1 MQAKLFTLC
10 LALCAVCF
18 SATSQDVP
26 DYVPTD
32 GLMAWYP
39 FNGNANDESGNG
51 NDGAVNGAVLTSD
64 RFGNDGSA
72 YDFDGNNDWINCGSD
87 PSISISSALT
97 YSAWFS
103 AESLTNYAGIVGR
116 GKGTSCNQAVSMI
129 MLDTSNGMRFE
140 LKGGT
145 LAPENAQCESV
156 ISVPNGFS
164 LNTWNHVV
172 SVWYGPQLDMSAI
185 YLNGQFFASAV
196 TTIESITSGTGS
208 SENFL
213 KIGNRDLYNSGV
225 SYGFFDG
232 KIDDVGVWNR
242 ALSDCEITELYEAEL
257 STTNLNAGNDLEIC
271 SGDSAVL
278 TATGGTGGLDWT
290 GGVEDGVAFVP
301 DSTMSYVVTGGVGS
315 CTAADTV
322 TVTVLDPVFSLD
334 VQTACDSLTWLDGI
348 TYLESTVVPSL
359 VLQSSAGCDS
369 IVSLDLTVNYTTYST
384 IDTMAV
390 NVFEYEGVEYTEG
403 GEFTIV
409 LDNAAGCDSVVT
421 LKLDL
426 EYVGLEESLAAKSWS
441 LYPNP
446 VTNQLSID
454 LSKWEG
460 AFSVL
465 LTNALGQVVW
475 EQSVQ
480 GIASIDVSAYARGV
494 YTVEVLGLKTRER
507 QTLILR

>member
-18 SATSQDVP
+18 SATSQNVP

-32 GLMAWYP
+32 GL
-39 FNGNANDESGNG
+39 
-51 NDGAVNGAVLTSD
+51 VNWWPL
-64 RFGNDGSA
+64 DGSA
-72 YDFDGNNDWINCGSD
+72 LDFVGSNDGEIDGCSPAQNRFGEASNALMFDGENDRISFDTFFSGQQMSAVSYSIWFNTLESSVQYISGKEGYWRTIYIRLTPANEISFGGTSQNVYFGVTSNEGVIQLGVWHHFVVTFED
-87 PSISISSALT
+87 AVISLYLDGELIVEGPSATNLLDYQFYAAGNSTA
-97 YSAWFS
+97 
-103 AESLTNYAGIVGR
+103 TNYLG
-116 GKGTSCNQAVSMI
+116 
-129 MLDTSNGMRFE
+129 
-140 LKGGT
+140 
-145 LAPENAQCESV
+145 
-156 ISVPNGFS
+156 
-164 LNTWNHVV
+164 
-172 SVWYGPQLDMSAI
+172 AI
-185 YLNGQFFASAV
+185 YPVSPGLCHFFNG
-196 TTIESITSGTGS
+196 T
-208 SENFL
+208 
-213 KIGNRDLYNSGV
+213 
-225 SYGFFDG
+225 
-232 KIDDVGVWNR
+232 IDDFGLWNR
-242 ALSDCEITELYEAEL
+242 ALSPCEITELYEADL
-257 STTNLNAGNDLEIC
+257 SGANFNAGTDLEIC
-271 SGDSAVL
+271 SGDSVVL

-426 EYVGLEESLAAKSWS
+426 EYVGVEESLAAESWS

>member
-10 LALCAVCF
+10 MALCATCLC
-18 SATSQDVP
+18 ATSQNVP
-26 DYVPTD
+26 DYLPTD
-32 GLMAWYP
+32 GLVAWYP

-51 NDGAVNGAVLTSD
+51 NDGAVNGATLSSD
-64 RFGNDGSA
+64 RFGNDESA

-87 PSISISSALT
+87 ASISISSALT
-97 YSAWFS
+97 YSAWFR
-103 AESLTNYAGIVGR
+103 AESLTNFAGIVGR
-116 GKGTSCNQAVSMI
+116 GKGTSCNQAISMI
-129 MLDTSNGMRFE
+129 MLDTSNGMNFE
-140 LKGGT
+140 IKGEPGC
-145 LAPENAQCESV
+145 ENVLSD
-156 ISVPNGFS
+156 PDGFS

-172 SVWYGPQLDMSAI
+172 SVWYGPQLDMIAI
-185 YLNGQFFASAV
+185 YLNGQFLTSAV
-196 TTIESITSGTGS
+196 TTIEGITSGTGS

-213 KIGNRDLYNSGV
+213 KIGNRDLYSSGW

-242 ALSDCEITELYEAEL
+242 ALSDCEITSLYEAEL
-257 STTNLNAGNDLEIC
+257 NTTNFNAGTDLAIC
-271 SGDSAVL
+271 SGDSVVL
-278 TATGGTGGLDWT
+278 AATGGTGDLDWT

-301 DSTMSYVVTGGVGS
+301 DSTMSYVVSSGVGY
-315 CTAADTV
+315 CTAVDTV
-322 TVTVLDPVFSLD
+322 TVTVLDPDFSLD
-334 VQTACDSLTWLDGI
+334 VQTACDSLTWLDGV
-348 TYLESTVVPSL
+348 TYTSSTNLPSIAL
-359 VLQSSAGCDS
+359 TNAAGCDS
-369 IVSLDLTVNYTTYST
+369 IVTLDLTVNYTTYNT

-475 EQSVQ
+475 EQPVR
-480 GIASIDVSAYARGV
+480 GVATIDVSAFTRGFYA
-494 YTVEVLGLKTRER
+494 VEVRGLTTRER
-507 QTLILR
+507 RMVILR

>member
-1 MQAKLFTLC
+1 MQTKLFTLC

-18 SATSQDVP
+18 SATSQNVP

-32 GLMAWYP
+32 GLVAWYP

-51 NDGAVNGAVLTSD
+51 NDGTAVSLTPTID
-64 RFGNDGSA
+64 RFGNSNAAYYFSGSGCTPRVDIDMDTQSIDQA
-72 YDFDGNNDWINCGSD
+72 IT
-87 PSISISSALT
+87 ISIWFNRQGNGCIGPRLFEARAPGGDQGLGEMIIAWDNNWSHPQQWSHNLNSSSGTSYDVSLPSDAANDVPNNTWSMLLYVNDGTNAT
-97 YSAWFS
+97 YYQDGVQIAQMSNPENSQIHLPSDIAIGRMNHSAWDAF
-103 AESLTNYAGIVGR
+103 
-116 GKGTSCNQAVSMI
+116 
-129 MLDTSNGMRFE
+129 NG
-140 LKGGT
+140 
-145 LAPENAQCESV
+145 
-156 ISVPNGFS
+156 
-164 LNTWNHVV
+164 
-172 SVWYGPQLDMSAI
+172 Y
-185 YLNGQFFASAV
+185 
-196 TTIESITSGTGS
+196 
-208 SENFL
+208 
-213 KIGNRDLYNSGV
+213 
-225 SYGFFDG
+225 
-232 KIDDVGVWNR
+232 IDDVGFWNR
-242 ALSDCEITELYEAEL
+242 ALGPCEITELYEAEL

-301 DSTMSYVVTGGVGS
+301 DSTMSYVVTGGVGY

-348 TYLESTVVPSL
+348 TYVESTVVPSL

-369 IVSLDLTVNYTTYST
+369 IVSLDLTLNYTTYNT

-426 EYVGLEESLAAKSWS
+426 EYVGLEESLAAESWN

-446 VTNQLSID
+446 ATNQLSID

-475 EQSVQ
+475 EQPVR
-480 GIASIDVSAYARGV
+480 GIATIDVAAYARGV
-494 YTVEVLGLKTRER
+494 YAVEVLGLKTRER
-507 QTLILR
+507 QTVILR